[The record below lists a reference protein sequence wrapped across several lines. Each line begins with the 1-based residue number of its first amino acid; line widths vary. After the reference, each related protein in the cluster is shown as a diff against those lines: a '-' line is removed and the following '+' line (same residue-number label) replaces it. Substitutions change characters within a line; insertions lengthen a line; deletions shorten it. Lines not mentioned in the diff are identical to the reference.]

1 MTFKKPYWGLALMSI
16 GAILLVVCRLAGWQT
31 NAELVIALLL
41 IIFGY
46 ILYLWL
52 QKHGGRY

>member
-52 QKHGGRY
+52 QKHGERY